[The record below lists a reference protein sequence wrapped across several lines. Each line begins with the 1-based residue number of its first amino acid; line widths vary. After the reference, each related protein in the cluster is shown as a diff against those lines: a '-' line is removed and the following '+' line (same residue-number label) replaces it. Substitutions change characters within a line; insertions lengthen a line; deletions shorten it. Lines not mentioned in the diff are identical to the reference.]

1 MQPTQVQSDVHFV
14 REVIARSEQQR
25 APGSIYLLWAALI
38 LVGFPMVDFASRYV
52 GLFWMVAGPLGG
64 VISFMLGWRSS
75 IRGGTIRRSLGIRY
89 ALHWAGVM
97 GAILLLALHFAFS
110 GGAVNYSRFA
120 QIILLILALA
130 YFLAGVHLDRP
141 LLWAGL
147 LMAAGYVALIFVT
160 TYTWTITGVVVAIAL
175 VLSAVFGGRKSAG
188 IEG

>member
-14 REVIARSEQQR
+14 REVIARSEQHR
-25 APGSIYLLWAALI
+25 APASIYLLWAALI
-38 LVGFPMVDFASRYV
+38 LVGFPMVDFAPRYV
-52 GLFWMVAGPLGG
+52 GLFWMIAGPLGG
-64 VISFMLGWRSS
+64 VISFLLGWRSS
-75 IRGGTIRRSLGIRY
+75 IREGTIRRSLGIRY
-89 ALHWAGVM
+89 ALHWSGVM
-97 GAILLLALHFAFS
+97 GAILLLTLYSVFS
-110 GGAVNYSRFA
+110 SRAVNYSFA
-120 QIILLILALA
+120 HLILLILALA

-188 IEG
+188 SEG